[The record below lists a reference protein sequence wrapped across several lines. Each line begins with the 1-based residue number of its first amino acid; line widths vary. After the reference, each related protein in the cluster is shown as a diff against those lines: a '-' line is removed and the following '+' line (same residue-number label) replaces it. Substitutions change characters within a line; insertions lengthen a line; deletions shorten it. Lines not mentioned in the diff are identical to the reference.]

1 MGATIHTIPLGI
13 DNVYVVKD
21 KGAVIIDSG
30 APKKGKAFKKALENV
45 GIKPEEIQLI
55 ILTHGHWDHIGS
67 TAEIKEMTG
76 AKVVMHKNEKH
87 WLEEFRSFI
96 FNRQKWI
103 LYLKTKSFH
112 WRNTVFLVK
121 SSTLPVT
128 PQVRSAFCWIPVRPS
143 LETWP

>member
-55 ILTHGHWDHIGS
+55 NTWALGS
-67 TAEIKEMTG
+67 
-76 AKVVMHKNEKH
+76 H
-87 WLEEFRSFI
+87 WLDGR
-96 FNRQKWI
+96 NQGNDRRKGCNAQK
-103 LYLKTKSFH
+103 
-112 WRNTVFLVK
+112 
-121 SSTLPVT
+121 
-128 PQVRSAFCWIPVRPS
+128 
-143 LETWP
+143 

>member
-55 ILTHGHWDHIGS
+55 NIDAAKRIAIIAILRIFDIRSLRLFISALHLDKI
-67 TAEIKEMTG
+67 
-76 AKVVMHKNEKH
+76 VM
-87 WLEEFRSFI
+87 LRLL
-96 FNRQKWI
+96 R
-103 LYLKTKSFH
+103 LL
-112 WRNTVFLVK
+112 FLRYFPSI
-121 SSTLPVT
+121 SSGI
-128 PQVRSAFCWIPVRPS
+128 S
-143 LETWP
+143 